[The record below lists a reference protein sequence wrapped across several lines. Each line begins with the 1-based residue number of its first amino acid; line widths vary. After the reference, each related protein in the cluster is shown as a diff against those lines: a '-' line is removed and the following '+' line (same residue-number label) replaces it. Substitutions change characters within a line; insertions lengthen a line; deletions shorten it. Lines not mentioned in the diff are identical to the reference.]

1 MKRMSNTIKK
11 LVSKNKRRFET
22 EGFNLDLSYVT
33 EQVIAMGFPSERV
46 ESVFR
51 NSLED
56 VRRYEGGL
64 AAVRRFYVPYV
75 ITRFLCLLCHADC
88 KTVFLLK
95 F

>member
-1 MKRMSNTIKK
+1 MTNKLKK

-56 VRRYEGGL
+56 VRRYQSG
-64 AAVRRFYVPYV
+64 AAWRNIGQKWTSSSHETIVHGV
-75 ITRFLCLLCHADC
+75 
-88 KTVFLLK
+88 
-95 F
+95 

>member
-1 MKRMSNTIKK
+1 MTNKIRK

-56 VRRYEGGL
+56 VRR
-64 AAVRRFYVPYV
+64 
-75 ITRFLCLLCHADC
+75 
-88 KTVFLLK
+88 
-95 F
+95 

>member
-1 MKRMSNTIKK
+1 MTNKIKK

-33 EQVIAMGFPSERV
+33 ERVIAMGFPSERV

-56 VRRYEGGL
+56 VRRYEGAA
-64 AAVRRFYVPYV
+64 AAVGVEIRQKCPRS
-75 ITRFLCLLCHADC
+75 
-88 KTVFLLK
+88 
-95 F
+95 

>member
-1 MKRMSNTIKK
+1 MTNKLKK

-56 VRRYEGGL
+56 VRR
-64 AAVRRFYVPYV
+64 
-75 ITRFLCLLCHADC
+75 
-88 KTVFLLK
+88 
-95 F
+95 